1 MIILEIIVGIVAAA
15 AGLIFIGYLWAK
27 FNE

>member
-1 MIILEIIVGIVAAA
+1 MIILEIIAGIIISASR
-15 AGLIFIGYLWAK
+15 LIFIGYLWDK